1 MDKSLS
7 INPDSIKASLESLF
21 NQIMTNDRFKDL
33 KNNLASLTLSMSFLF
48 SNPSPAFALQGT
60 ITYGRFLEYV
70 RQNLISQVKFD
81 ETEKLIQY
89 INIDGGIGYVNL
101 VKDDKLL

>member
-1 MDKSLS
+1 MDKSL
-7 INPDSIKASLESLF
+7 IFNPVSIKTSLELLF
-21 NQIMTNDRFKDL
+21 NQIMTNQGLKDL
-33 KNNLASLTLSMSFLF
+33 KNTLASFTFSMSLAL
-48 SNPSPAFALQGT
+48 SNAKPALALQGT

-89 INIDGGIGYVNL
+89 KYVDGGIGYVNL